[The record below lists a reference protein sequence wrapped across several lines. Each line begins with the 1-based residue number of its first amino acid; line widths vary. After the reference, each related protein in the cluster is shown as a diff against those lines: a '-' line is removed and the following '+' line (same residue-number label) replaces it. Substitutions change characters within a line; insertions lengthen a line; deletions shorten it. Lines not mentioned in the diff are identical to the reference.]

1 VLVLVQPGMDWQPGH
16 WGMDWLQVLRLER
29 GLLLV
34 RGPVLLGMD

>member
-1 VLVLVQPGMDWQPGH
+1 MDWQPGH